1 MRRWRTIIAGVPSPL
16 ASSPS
21 PIPAHALQARAE
33 YRELL
38 EQNLLQVE
46 QSVMRANG
54 KKKPTKDALAEGST
68 AGGADDDE
76 GAILKDQLGNEERLE
91 LEKRLEGVNK
101 ILADQYE
108 RARSL
113 AEQSSSP
120 NLGGRSFKDAVKSVI
135 KVRERV

>member
-1 MRRWRTIIAGVPSPL
+1 M
-16 ASSPS
+16 
-21 PIPAHALQARAE
+21 IPAHALQARAE

-38 EQNLLQVE
+38 QQNLLQVE

-68 AGGADDDE
+68 AGGADDEE
-76 GAILKDQLGNEERLE
+76 GAMLKDQLGNEERLE

-113 AEQSSSP
+113 AEQSSST
-120 NLGGRSFKDAVKSVI
+120 NLGGRSFKDAVKSAI
-135 KVRERV
+135 KVREWV